1 MCAKDI
7 EWDRTEQRSD
17 GVTKGATAS
26 ERSESAVPGGTT
38 TIGPKHDDQRK

>member
-26 ERSESAVPGGTT
+26 ERSESAVPGGRMI
-38 TIGPKHDDQRK
+38 IGPKEDDRTK